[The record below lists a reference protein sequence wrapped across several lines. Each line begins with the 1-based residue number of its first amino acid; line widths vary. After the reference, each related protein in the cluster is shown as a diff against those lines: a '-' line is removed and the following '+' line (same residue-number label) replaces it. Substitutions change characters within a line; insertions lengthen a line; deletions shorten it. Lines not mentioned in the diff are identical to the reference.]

1 MHFSDGDSDG
11 EKDAAVP
18 DVKKE
23 EEKVFKNKGL
33 LSEEKI
39 KNKREY
45 KEARKKIK
53 LQKKKGI
60 L

>member
-11 EKDAAVP
+11 EKAAAIP
-18 DVKKE
+18 AVKKE

-53 LQKKKGI
+53 LQKKKCI